1 MSIKGVG
8 IYMSKTDEYTSLV
21 QDFEQGLGRKLTDK
35 EEELI
40 KWMVEQLEASKPSQ
54 STKGMP

>member
-1 MSIKGVG
+1 
-8 IYMSKTDEYTSLV
+8 MSKTDEYTSLV